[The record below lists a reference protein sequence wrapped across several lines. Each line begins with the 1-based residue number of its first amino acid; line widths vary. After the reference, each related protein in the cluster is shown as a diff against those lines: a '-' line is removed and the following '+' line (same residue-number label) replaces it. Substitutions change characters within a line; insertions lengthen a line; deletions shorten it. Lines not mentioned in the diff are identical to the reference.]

1 MKRMANGL
9 VLGVLALVVG
19 CGTYTAT
26 APAPAPMRAN
36 EPKASPSD
44 LGESTAVT
52 PAAPNTLTPANTKI
66 EWVGTKAEGKHDGG
80 FKDYSGSLDLKGND
94 ATAAKISLEIN
105 TNSLYSDTPKLTGHL
120 KTPDFFDVKTYP
132 KATFVT
138 TGIKAGGDG
147 ATHTVAGD
155 LTLHGVTKS
164 ITFPAT
170 IKVTDDTLDLSTE
183 FKINRQDFG
192 MNYGTG
198 KVHDDV
204 QLKISSKVARK

>member
-1 MKRMANGL
+1 MKRMVHGL
-9 VLGVLALVVG
+9 MLGVLAFVVG

-26 APAPAPMRAN
+26 SSAPAPVRAN
-36 EPKASPSD
+36 EPKASPAD
-44 LGESTAVT
+44 TAETTAVT

-80 FKDYSGSLDLKGND
+80 FKDFHGSFDLKGND
-94 ATAAKISLEIN
+94 PTAAKISLEIN

-138 TGIKAGGDG
+138 KDIKAGEG
-147 ATHTVAGD
+147 ATHTVTGD

-170 IKVTDDTLDLSTE
+170 IKATDDAVDIHSE

-198 KVHDDV
+198 KVHDEV